1 MSLFELSTS
10 LNEIRGELSTLR
22 ARESQL
28 KEMEGALIKDITD
41 MMREVGL
48 NSAESAGLKFRI
60 KTDVVARPDPEHWQD
75 IFNWIATND
84 QWHLVRRQ
92 LNSTGVKEMATA
104 GIEIPFV
111 EVVELEK
118 LAVTG

>member
-1 MSLFELSTS
+1 
-10 LNEIRGELSTLR
+10 
-22 ARESQL
+22 
-28 KEMEGALIKDITD
+28 

-75 IFNWIATND
+75 IFNWIAFND